1 MNKLLGLALAAG
13 VCASAHA
20 QYTTLDFSSQFNISR
35 SGALIANGPTYP
47 FGAQTFAGVPFA
59 MGGTANAGDL
69 WAWGAL
75 LNQDSSVAGGTRTLE
90 IDVNVFGV
98 REAYTLINTH
108 WGQSGPNSYLSVTF
122 IGDSTTEEF
131 QLVGNT
137 NIRDY
142 NQFNWTNQI
151 NNTTTVEVWNNGRGQ
166 RLDMQTF
173 ALDEGFATQT
183 LRKIRIVDT
192 GAWDF
197 QRAIVAGATVFVPS
211 PGAAA
216 LLGLAGLTA
225 MRRRR

>member
-1 MNKLLGLALAAG
+1 MKNLLGPALVAG
-13 VCASAHA
+13 ACATAHA
-20 QYTTLDFSSQFNISR
+20 QYVTLDFSSQFNVSR
-35 SGALIANGPTYP
+35 TGALLLNGPTYP
-47 FGAQTFAGVPFA
+47 FGAQTLGGVDFA
-59 MGGTANAGDL
+59 MGGSADPNAL
-69 WAWGAL
+69 WAWGSL
-75 LNQDSSVAGGTRTLE
+75 LNQDGSVAGGTRTLE

-137 NIRDY
+137 DIRDY
-142 NQFNWTNQI
+142 NQFNWTNTI
-151 NNTTTVEVWNNGRGQ
+151 NGTTTREVWSNGRGQ

-173 ALDEGFATQT
+173 ALDESFATQT
-183 LRKIRIVDT
+183 LRKIRIIDT

-197 QRAIVAGATVFVPS
+197 QRAFVAGATVFVPS